1 LKTLP
6 KASGPWKNQ
15 GCIKGL
21 QRWLLFFSRAH
32 TYIANDTETEF
43 PDIIKNAS
51 DFATFC
57 ISVSVAIMNEWLF
70 SGIILPSEVNGDITA
85 TASLI
90 HV

>member
-1 LKTLP
+1 MKE
-6 KASGPWKNQ
+6 SGLYKRFAKMAP
-15 GCIKGL
+15 IL
-21 QRWLLFFSRAH
+21 SRAH

-43 PDIIKNAS
+43 PDIIKNVS

-70 SGIILPSEVNGDITA
+70 SGIILPSKVNGDITA